1 MQLIIQL
8 TNRKAFNMRA
18 IETNYMEVATVSEA
32 IVFYRGNQTALA
44 KDLGVARN
52 TARAMVLDGD
62 NKYLKVIRD
71 NSMLVGFELIN
82 K

>member
-1 MQLIIQL
+1 
-8 TNRKAFNMRA
+8 MRA
-18 IETNYMEVATVSEA
+18 IATNYMEVATVSEA

-44 KDLGVARN
+44 RDLGVARN

-62 NKYLKVIRD
+62 NKYLKVVRED
-71 NSMLVGFELIN
+71 SMLIGFEVIN